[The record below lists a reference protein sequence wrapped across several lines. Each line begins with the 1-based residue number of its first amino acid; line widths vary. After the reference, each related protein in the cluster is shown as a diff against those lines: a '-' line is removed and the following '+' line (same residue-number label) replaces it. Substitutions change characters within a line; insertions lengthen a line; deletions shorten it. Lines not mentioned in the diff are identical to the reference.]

1 MQLRSGRS
9 TLATRTQTQVR
20 TPRRGSRNYEEF
32 LERRKYQ
39 EEQKQVEESIYEEEE
54 EKLTTPAGKKWK
66 HISKRISHWLYLS
79 ECQRKQK
86 CSFTE
91 KIKTINEIYEFIL
104 YNMDD
109 LIELFNGEMKHKKK
123 FPEVLYNKGNELRR
137 QINQANKRTRGE
149 QQLAWE
155 CNDLINH
162 ATQLIYRH
170 IISVN
175 L

>member
-1 MQLRSGRS
+1 MQLRSGRT

-20 TPRRGSRNYEEF
+20 TLRRDSRNYEEF
-32 LERRKYQ
+32 NERRRYQ
-39 EEQKQVEESIYEEEE
+39 EEQKQVEDSIYEE
-54 EKLTTPAGKKWK
+54 KVASPSKQKWK
-66 HISKRISHWLYLS
+66 HISKRIKHLVYLS

-86 CSFTE
+86 CTFTE
-91 KIKTINEIYEFIL
+91 KVKTINEIYEFIL

-109 LIELFNGEMKHKKK
+109 LIELFNGDMKHRQD
-123 FPEVLYNKGNELRR
+123 FPEMLYTKGNELRR
-137 QINQANKRTRGE
+137 DITRANKKTRGE

-170 IISVN
+170 ILSTVHKD
-175 L
+175 